1 MKETMNKTKKIC
13 QKLASIALLFVF
25 SFGILVL
32 GNAGCKTVT
41 QVSVDY
47 GTSRLYSS
55 AEMDKAVAAVKADFA
70 NLAGCKLISLKFAGD
85 DRCKQELEYA
95 NKDRAKDAHYTAC
108 IVFDSVF
115 RSPVAGGGAWE
126 PNKLY
131 RWSWTLAKT
140 GNGAWIVINKG
151 YA

>member
-1 MKETMNKTKKIC
+1 MNKTKKTC
-13 QKLASIALLFVF
+13 QKLASIALLFIF
-25 SFGILVL
+25 AFGTLVL
-32 GNAGCKTVT
+32 GNAGCKTAT

-47 GTSRLYSS
+47 GMSQLYSS

-85 DRCKQELEYA
+85 ERCKQELEYA
-95 NKDRAKDAHYTAC
+95 NKDRAQEAHYTAC

-115 RSPVAGGGAWE
+115 RSPVTGGGAWE

-131 RWSWTLAKT
+131 TWSWTLAKT
-140 GNGAWIVINKG
+140 GDGAWVVINKG

>member
-1 MKETMNKTKKIC
+1 MEEPMNKATKIC
-13 QKLASIALLFVF
+13 QKLASVALLFIF
-25 SFGILVL
+25 AAGTLVL
-32 GNAGCKTVT
+32 GNAGCKTAT
-41 QVSVDY
+41 QVTVDY
-47 GTSRLYSS
+47 RTSKLYS
-55 AEMDKAVAAVKADFA
+55 AEELDKAVAAVKADFA

-95 NKDRAKDAHYTAC
+95 NKDRAEEAHYTAC

-126 PNKLY
+126 PNELY
-131 RWSWTLAKT
+131 RWSWILVKT
-140 GNGAWIVINKG
+140 GDGTWIVINKG

>member
-1 MKETMNKTKKIC
+1 MNKPQKIC

-25 SFGILVL
+25 TAGALVL

-47 GTSRLYSS
+47 GMSQLYSS

-95 NKDRAKDAHYTAC
+95 NKDRAQEAHYTAC

-126 PNKLY
+126 PNELY
-131 RWSWTLAKT
+131 TWSWTLAKT
-140 GNGAWIVINKG
+140 GDGAWVVINKG

>member
-1 MKETMNKTKKIC
+1 MNIVKNK
-13 QKLASIALLFVF
+13 SILHFLFVALF
-25 SFGILVL
+25 CVVAGGFVL
-32 GNAGCKTVT
+32 SNAGCMNNRPL
-41 QVSVDY
+41 SVDY
-47 GTSRLYSS
+47 GTSQMHSVE
-55 AEMDKAVAAVKADFA
+55 EMELTVAAVKADFA
-70 NLAGCKLISLKFAGD
+70 QMEGCKLYSLKYAGD
-85 DRCKQELEYA
+85 ERCRQELEYA
-95 NKDRAKDAHYTAC
+95 NKELSQEERYTDC

-131 RWSWTLAKT
+131 RWSWILAKK

>member
-1 MKETMNKTKKIC
+1 MNKTKKTC
-13 QKLASIALLFVF
+13 QKLASIALLLVF
-25 SFGILVL
+25 ASGTLVL
-32 GNAGCKTVT
+32 GNVGCKTAT

-47 GTSRLYSS
+47 GMSQLYSS

-85 DRCKQELEYA
+85 ERCKQELEYA
-95 NKDRAKDAHYTAC
+95 NKDRAQEAHYTAC
-108 IVFDSVF
+108 IVFDSIF

-126 PNKLY
+126 PNELY
-131 RWSWTLAKT
+131 TWSWTLAKT
-140 GNGAWIVINKG
+140 GNGAWVVINKG